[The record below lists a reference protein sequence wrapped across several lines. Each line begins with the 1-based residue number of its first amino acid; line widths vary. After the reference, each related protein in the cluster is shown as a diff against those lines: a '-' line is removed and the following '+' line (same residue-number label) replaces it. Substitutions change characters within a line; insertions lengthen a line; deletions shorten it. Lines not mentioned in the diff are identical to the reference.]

1 MTVANPGPGGFR
13 PSLKTQSLGIDEEFE
28 FRASSKAYTV
38 IPITIDADLIAAD
51 ANGDKIIRKGCV
63 MGKVDATGKYT
74 IYSNA
79 LAADAGGTAAGMLMH
94 SVNLRDGDVTAT
106 ILDSGP
112 VIASRCS
119 GLDVSARADL
129 TNVIFR

>member
-1 MTVANPGPGGFR
+1 MTVNNPGPGGFR
-13 PSLKTQSLGIDEEFE
+13 PSLKSQSLGIDEEFD
-28 FRASSKAYTV
+28 FRASSHYTV
-38 IPITIDADLIAAD
+38 VQGTIDATAIAAD
-51 ANGDKIIRKGCV
+51 ANGDKIIRKGAV
-63 MGKVDATGKYT
+63 MGYVTSSGKWT

-79 LAADAGGTAAGMLMH
+79 LGATAGGTAGGMLMH

-106 ILDSGP
+106 FLDSGP
-112 VIASRCS
+112 VIAARCS